1 MRMSETRKTTD
12 VAPPFRR
19 RRGPVRGLGR
29 WLEKRFEQIIWLAN
43 GRGSPLLDP
52 YRGFATPRSLIVRG
66 RVLTALRRTAPE
78 PEHGKWTN
86 LRQMVSLFLTNEVA
100 GVQVTVPEKLVTGK
114 SDAEGYLWL
123 EVPRQ
128 GFEPGWRE
136 IAVEIAGRPESRR
149 GFPVLIPSSDAR
161 FGVISDIDDTMIETG
176 SYSLVRNLWTTFTG
190 STLTRHV
197 YPDAVTLMKRLH
209 DGVNPVYYVSSS
221 PWNLHHFLVRIFT
234 QAGLTAGPMFLR
246 DLGLGS
252 TAGHRDHKSEAIDA
266 ILSSNPDL
274 PFVLLGDTG
283 QKDAFVYRD
292 AIARH
297 PGRIAMVILREPV
310 VGAPAASLK
319 AIAEI
324 ESTGTPC
331 HHSADF
337 ESVRAPV
344 LPLRS
349 G

>member
-1 MRMSETRKTTD
+1 MDEPAAD
-12 VAPPFRR
+12 GVALPDQR
-19 RRGPVRGLGR
+19 
-29 WLEKRFEQIIWLAN
+29 
-43 GRGSPLLDP
+43 GRG
-52 YRGFATPRSLIVRG
+52 RAG
-66 RVLTALRRTAPE
+66 
-78 PEHGKWTN
+78 HG
-86 LRQMVSLFLTNEVA
+86 A
-100 GVQVTVPEKLVTGK
+100 GEAGHGK

-197 YPDAVTLMKRLH
+197 YPGRGGAHEAAARRGEPGLSTSRPRP
-209 DGVNPVYYVSSS
+209 GTCIIS
-221 PWNLHHFLVRIFT
+221 WCRIFT

-266 ILSSNPDL
+266 ILPSNPDL

-324 ESTGTPC
+324 EATGTPC

-344 LPLRS
+344 LPARS